1 MYYTVYGKQDCNY
14 CKKALQLLQSEMLEF
29 GYYDILADQ
38 QVYKLMQD
46 AVEKA
51 TGRFAE
57 TVPQIFVDGEYVGGY
72 TELAASFEAKK
83 EVVSPDDFNIGEL

>member
-14 CKKALQLLQSEMLEF
+14 CKKAVQLLQSKMLEF
-29 GYYDILADQ
+29 VYHDVLVDR
-38 QVYKLMQD
+38 QVYKRMQD
-46 AVEKA
+46 AVEKS

-57 TVPQIFVDGEYVGGY
+57 TVPQIFVDGTYVGGY
-72 TELAASFEAKK
+72 TELAASLEAKK